1 MTQPARLAPVDCVR
15 ALATVSQVLAS
26 SLLVATAF
34 LPSSGSIWR
43 GFTDS
48 WVFYALR
55 GGSQQTPVFLLLSGL
70 LLGQRLV
77 DVLRPVSDAEAFK
90 AGARVL
96 AARALRL
103 GSLLLL
109 PLALAL
115 VPGADCVALSPKQL
129 LLHAATFTLNLQ
141 DIRRVLG
148 VTLPFMWHACVDFQC
163 GAALTA
169 VLVLL
174 RSNFLPSF
182 ESWTELTPLVV
193 AFIAVSSILVRAASY
208 EIKVTSLTRA
218 AERPHLGYLA
228 TTNCGEW
235 AERATGA
242 GNFKWRL
249 HMDARRKGVVAASMT
264 TFGEL
269 QHDTFNAFG
278 LSAAA
283 NMAPMAIGVLLALML
298 NKQQENEQ
306 LRLDQL
312 EAFKAAAAAK
322 KAELRKA
329 ADAATEEKV
338 SKLDEAVT
346 ALEAADQPQAT
357 HALVRWFWSAQAV
370 FALGVTCL
378 PLGTWS
384 DTPQEWLVSAAFPA
398 LGAIAVAFL
407 LFTALC
413 LPNSRWHSPW
423 LAAAMSSPLWRP
435 LASASPAMLSL
446 HFPAVVAL
454 AVGVTH
460 RRPLLPKDVSWGV
473 IAALA
478 AASATLCAATALP
491 LHALVLAPLRRR
503 ASTVLRKREKKD

>member
-1 MTQPARLAPVDCVR
+1 MTQTPRLAPVDCVR
-15 ALATVSQVLAS
+15 ALATVSQALAS
-26 SLLVATAF
+26 SLLVSTAF

-43 GFTDS
+43 HFTDS
-48 WVFYALR
+48 WVFFALR
-55 GGSQQTPVFLLLSGL
+55 GGSQQTQVFLLLSGL

-77 DVLRPVSDAEAFK
+77 DTLRPVSGGEALT

-103 GSLLLL
+103 GSLLLP
-109 PLALAL
+109 PLVLAL

-129 LLHAATFTLNLQ
+129 LLHASTFTLNFL

-148 VTLPFMWHACVDFQC
+148 VALPFMWHACVDFQC
-163 GAALTA
+163 GAVLTCSLA
-169 VLVLL
+169 LL
-174 RSNFLPSF
+174 RHLLPF
-182 ESWTELTPLVV
+182 GAWAELTPLVV
-193 AFIAVSSILVRAASY
+193 AFFAVSSAVLRATSFDA
-208 EIKVTSLTRA
+208 KVASLTRA
-218 AERPHLGYLA
+218 AERPHVGYLA

-235 AERATGA
+235 AERVTGA

-249 HMDARRKGVVAASMT
+249 HMDARRRGVVAASMT

-278 LSAAA
+278 LSATA

-298 NKQQENEQ
+298 NKQGSDEQ
-306 LRLDQL
+306 ARLDQL

-322 KAELRKA
+322 QAQLQKENAAEAGAKA
-329 ADAATEEKV
+329 
-338 SKLDEAVT
+338 SKLDGAIA
-346 ALEAADQPQAT
+346 ALEAANPRRVT

-370 FALGVTCL
+370 FTLGVTCL
-378 PLGTWS
+378 PLGTWT
-384 DTPQEWLVSAAFPA
+384 DTPQEWLVSTAFPS
-398 LGAIAVAFL
+398 LGAAAVAFL

-413 LPNSRWHSPW
+413 LPTSRWHSPW

-435 LASASPAMLSL
+435 LARASPAILAL
-446 HFPAVVAL
+446 HFPALVAL

-460 RRPLLPKDVSWGV
+460 RQLLLPKDLSWGGV
-473 IAALA
+473 VALA
-478 AASATLCAATALP
+478 TASAMLSAATALP

-503 ASTVLRKREKKD
+503 ASAALQKREKKD

>member
-48 WVFYALR
+48 WVFYAFR

-77 DVLRPVSDAEAFK
+77 DVLRPVSGGEALT

-96 AARALRL
+96 TARALRL

-109 PLALAL
+109 PLALEL
-115 VPGADCVALSPKQL
+115 VPGADCVALSHKQL
-129 LLHAATFTLNLQ
+129 LLHAATFTLNLH

-148 VTLPFMWHACVDFQC
+148 VALPFMWHACVDFQC
-163 GAALTA
+163 GAALTGSLA
-169 VLVLL
+169 LL
-174 RSNFLPSF
+174 RHLLPF
-182 ESWTELTPLVV
+182 AAWAELTPLVV
-193 AFIAVSSILVRAASY
+193 AFLAVSSIVFRATSFDA
-208 EIKVTSLTRA
+208 KVASLTRA

-235 AERATGA
+235 AERVSGA

-249 HMDARRKGVVAASMT
+249 HMDARRKGVAAASMT

-278 LSAAA
+278 LSATA
-283 NMAPMAIGVLLALML
+283 NMAPMAMGVLLALML
-298 NKQQENEQ
+298 NKQSFDEEA
-306 LRLDQL
+306 RLEQL
-312 EAFKAAAAAK
+312 EAFRAAATAK
-322 KAELRKA
+322 KAQLRTENA
-329 ADAATEEKV
+329 AGVDEKV
-338 SKLDEAVT
+338 AKLDGAVA
-346 ALEAADQPQAT
+346 ALEAANPPRVT

-370 FALGVTCL
+370 FTLGVTCL

-423 LAAAMSSPLWRP
+423 LATAMSSPLWRP
-435 LASASPAMLSL
+435 LATASPAMLSV

-460 RRPLLPKDVSWGV
+460 RRPLLPKDVSWGI